1 MRKLLP
7 LIILLS
13 GVAHA
18 QFDTVTLTG
27 ETANFFPAGS
37 DFPQPGVPSF
47 PFAISFTIDTRSG
60 TQSYQFCGT
69 LVCGFSAENL
79 AVTNVSAEIGG
90 VPELMPTA
98 WGGFGS
104 GPASAIFAGI
114 GGGGVGGG
122 HFEWGFD
129 ISSKGLSPNL
139 NSLLTVPLGFA
150 NDGSFLDGFAL
161 GPVNV
166 SVTSVPEPGTLGL
179 FTFAFVGLLV
189 FHGRRRVRTER

>member
-1 MRKLLP
+1 VKKLLP

-47 PFAISFTIDTRSG
+47 PFVISFTIDTQSG

-69 LVCGFSAENL
+69 LVCGFSAQNL
-79 AVTNVSAEIGG
+79 TVTNVQAEIGG
-90 VPELMPTA
+90 VPELMPTV

-104 GPASAIFAGI
+104 GPQSAIFAGI
-114 GGGGVGGG
+114 GGGD
-122 HFEWGFD
+122 FEWGFD
-129 ISSKGLSPNL
+129 ISSRGLSPNL
-139 NSLLTVPLGFA
+139 NSLLTVPAGFA
-150 NDGSFLDGFAL
+150 NDGSFLNGFSL

-179 FTFAFVGLLV
+179 LTFAFVGLLV
-189 FHGRRRVRTER
+189 FHGRRRVHAEC

>member
-1 MRKLLP
+1 MKTAILP
-7 LIILLS
+7 LIVLLS
-13 GVAHA
+13 GVAQA

-47 PFAISFTIDTRSG
+47 PFDISFTIDTRSG

-79 AVTNVSAEIGG
+79 TVTNVHAEIGG

-98 WGGFGS
+98 WSGGGS
-104 GPASAIFAGI
+104 GPQSAIFGAIFGTN
-114 GGGGVGGG
+114 
-122 HFEWGFD
+122 FEWGFD
-129 ISSKGLSPNL
+129 ISSRGLSPNL
-139 NSLLTVPLGFA
+139 NSLLTVPAGFA

-166 SVTSVPEPGTLGL
+166 SVTSVPEPGTLSLLTLALTGL
-179 FTFAFVGLLV
+179 FASRV
-189 FHGRRRVRTER
+189 RRRARISR